1 LKEAVT
7 MNPGQVSQEKNM
19 KADIVVI
26 GGGGAGLAA
35 AASAAEKG
43 AKVILVEKRVPGGN
57 SALAQGLFA
66 TESLLQKSMGIHT
79 SRDEVF
85 RTAMEYAHWRIN
97 PRIVRAFID
106 KSADTI
112 QWLGKR
118 GLRFTQ
124 MREHYAGQIRG
135 FHALDAS
142 RHGGADIVKALRRNC
157 EELGVQL
164 LLHCP
169 AKKILTGKNG
179 GVTGIVAAMKGK
191 EISIKAKS
199 VIITTGGYGGNK
211 KLLRKYCPTYG
222 EGMQYGGAPNM
233 GDGLLM
239 AMEIG
244 AATEGLGTILVHHHI
259 YPESR
264 NVNAIVR
271 DPASIW
277 VNKRGERFADE
288 TVGSRSTECGN
299 VLDRQPEKCVIV
311 LLDEKME
318 KRILEEMSYRL
329 SLQRVGAYANMD
341 LTNLEKELKL
351 EAAKGG
357 LKISGSWDEI
367 ATWTGIPPAVLKA
380 TVEEYNTFCDRGHD
394 DIFAKDRRYLQPL
407 RNPPYYAVRCYMHFL
422 TTVGGIKIN
431 HRMEVLD
438 KQDNP
443 IPGLYA
449 GGDCAGG
456 WEGETYC
463 MVIAGS
469 AYSFAINSGR
479 IAGENALEYIKSF
492 GK

>member
-1 LKEAVT
+1 MKSR
-7 MNPGQVSQEKNM
+7 GVSQAKQLET
-19 KADIVVI
+19 DVVVL

-35 AASAAEKG
+35 AAAAAEKG
-43 AKVILVEKRVPGGN
+43 AKVILVEKQVPGGN

-97 PRIVRAFID
+97 PRIVRAFVD

-112 QWLGKR
+112 QWLEKR

-124 MREHYAGQIRG
+124 MREHYAGQVRG
-135 FHALDAS
+135 FHTIDAS
-142 RHGGADIVKALRRNC
+142 RHEGADIVKALRRNC

-169 AKKILTGKNG
+169 AKKILTGENG
-179 GVTGIVAAMKGK
+179 GATGIIAAMKGK

-211 KLLRKYCPTYG
+211 KLLRKYCPNYSEFMHH
-222 EGMQYGGAPNM
+222 EGVPNM

-244 AATEGLGTILVHHHI
+244 AATEGLGTILVHHHT
-259 YPESR
+259 YLGSR
-264 NVNAIVR
+264 NINAIVR

-288 TVGSRSTECGN
+288 TLGLRSTECGN
-299 VLDRQPEKCVIV
+299 VLNRQPEKCVIV
-311 LLDEKME
+311 LLDEKLK
-318 KRILEEMSYRL
+318 KRVVEEMSYRL
-329 SLQRVGAYANMD
+329 SLQRVGLYASTD
-341 LTNLEKELKL
+341 LADLEKELKL

-357 LKISGSWDEI
+357 LKISDSWDDI
-367 ATWTGIPPAVLKA
+367 ARWIGVSPEVLNV
-380 TVEEYNTFCDRGHD
+380 TVEEYNSFCDRGRD
-394 DIFAKDRRYLQPL
+394 DIFAKDRRYLQAL
-407 RNPPYYAVRCYMHFL
+407 RTPPYYAIKCYMIYL

-443 IPGLYA
+443 IPGLYS

-456 WEGETYC
+456 WEGDTYC

-479 IAGENALEYIKSF
+479 IAGESASRFVLK
-492 GK
+492 K